1 MNEYARRLSREQI
14 VGMAEQILR
23 EVREERARLERE
35 IHALEL
41 AEADLQAEA
50 QAAARIALEHPE
62 EAGE

>member
-14 VGMAEQILR
+14 AGMAEQILR

-35 IHALEL
+35 IHALDL

-50 QAAARIALEHPE
+50 QAAARIAVEHPE